1 MVFVPGQVRPE
12 LSERGQEE
20 QPLALVEA
28 DRGPSGLERGP
39 RNEVDPLR
47 QIAALGVETLRCG
60 RCQTVAPAV
69 AVEKVVEEAR
79 EPRLHFGRAFED
91 DELLPEVLEKDAPL
105 VALAPPGEATLPQCR
120 EELWLAAGPP
130 LLEELHAGQHAGLA
144 VEAGVA
150 EEGVAPPPGHDP
162 GPKDGLAGELGEGR
176 GGDRHRPLLV
186 VLEVAQQ
193 HRVLVGAIYHPQGE
207 AGFGGPAREF
217 GVPALG
223 GERLGHREP
232 GRIEPLGA
240 GKIEQVRPLVRL
252 GRTAEKGV
260 GGGGHGIGLRPGEE
274 PDSFAGSGEEVEQLR
289 LGSGRVYTAS
299 IVMPALLLLELVACD
314 PDQALNVAEPKLVI
328 EPPTVEFGETVLG
341 TYTEVGAVIRNDGL
355 GSLTIS
361 GAELQSGSSTD
372 FQLVS
377 WPESLKGKSE
387 GLLVMQYTPDIE
399 GEDWGTIQLST
410 NEGDNPEPQ
419 FSVTGL
425 GVKPCIDIDPELLWF
440 GVVPP
445 GESVTKS
452 FTVRAGCTG
461 TLQIGSVVVPGDEA
475 SAYTITYPEGWSEP
489 YALRTGFSFTM
500 QVTFAPPD
508 DTPREG
514 EIWFNSNDPE
524 SPTAAVSLKG
534 NTVDDP
540 TENEPPVVE
549 ITEPDVGEYFL
560 DNQLVTVLGA
570 VYDADEA
577 VTNLICGWYAN
588 GSRLPDADATV
599 LIDGSIVGATL
610 LPLGDVDLELRC
622 FDSEGLQGKDT
633 TSVKVFAHEEPLDYV
648 ISGGSTS
655 FDYFGVDDDVRI
667 TVAGL
672 VVFDDNND
680 TKDNLAPVRF
690 SARAGDALQI
700 TAVDQNSCD
709 ARIDALVLHWG
720 TGQQQAL
727 NEAVCLS
734 SCPEHDC
741 YDGTYAGPWPSVIL
755 DESFTVSIP

>member
-1 MVFVPGQVRPE
+1 MLFVPGQVRLE
-12 LSERGQEE
+12 LSERGQEQE
-20 QPLALVEA
+20 ALALVEA
-28 DRGPSGLERGP
+28 DGGPSALQGRT
-39 RNEVDPLR
+39 RHEVDTLR
-47 QIAALGVETLRCG
+47 QIAALGVETLRGG
-60 RCQTVAPAV
+60 RRQSVAPTV
-69 AVEKVVEEAR
+69 VVEELIEEAGK
-79 EPRLHFGRAFED
+79 PGLHVRGALED
-91 DELLPEVLEKDAPL
+91 DQVIPEVVEKHAPL
-105 VALAPPGEATLPQCR
+105 IALAPPGEATRPEGS
-120 EELWLAAGPP
+120 EELWLAAVTP

-144 VEAGVA
+144 VEPGVA
-150 EEGVAPPPGHDP
+150 EKGVASAPGHDAR
-162 GPKDGLAGELGEGR
+162 PKHGFAGELGEGR

-193 HRVLVGAIYHPQGE
+193 HRVFVGAIHHPEGE
-207 AGFGGPAREF
+207 ACFGGPAREF
-217 GVPALG
+217 SVAALG
-223 GERLGHREP
+223 GEGLGHGEP
-232 GRIEPLGA
+232 GGIEPLGT
-240 GKIEQVRPLVRL
+240 GKVEQVRPFVRL
-252 GRTAEKGV
+252 GRTAEEGV
-260 GGGGHGIGLRPGEE
+260 GRRGHGLGLRPGEE

-289 LGSGRVYTAS
+289 LGGGRVYTAS
-299 IVMPALLLLELVACD
+299 IVMPALILLELVACD

-328 EPPTVEFGETVLG
+328 EPPTVEFGETVLS

-440 GVVPP
+440 GMVPA

-461 TLQIGSVVVPGDEA
+461 TLQIGSVVFPGDEA

-622 FDSEGLQGKDT
+622 FDSEGLQGKGT

-700 TAVDQNSCD
+700 AAVDQNSCD

-727 NEAVCLS
+727 NDAVCLS

-755 DESFTVSIP
+755 DESFTISIP